1 MARDYVYDQSF
12 AQERARIAGM
22 EALWDPGS
30 RALLDELGIGDGWKC
45 LEVGA
50 GGGSLVEWMAGR
62 GATVTAIDIDTR
74 FIEHLASN
82 SITVR
87 RIDVREDE
95 LPQAEFDLV
104 HARLVLEHLTD
115 RRQILDRLAAT
126 LRPGGWIVI
135 EDYDFTGFGFE
146 GDDPQLENR
155 VGEAINSFMQ
165 RAGFE
170 PRYGRYV
177 VGDLEAVG
185 LTDVRGEGRAR
196 VIDSSSPGFD
206 FFRLSFES
214 IRGAL
219 VDAGLISAEDADT
232 ASAGFG
238 RQVHVVTPLMVAGIG
253 RRSGQEA
260 TAPSATPGN
269 S

>member
-1 MARDYVYDQSF
+1 MTRDYVYDHGF
-12 AQERARIAGM
+12 AEEWARIAGM

-30 RALLDELGIGDGWKC
+30 RALLDELDIGNGWKC

-50 GGGSLVEWMAGR
+50 GGGSMVEWMAER
-62 GATVTAIDIDTR
+62 GAHVTAIDIDTR
-74 FIEHLASN
+74 FIESLASDA
-82 SITVR
+82 IEVR
-87 RIDVREDE
+87 RVDLRTDE

-104 HARLVLEHLTD
+104 HARLVLEHLTE
-115 RRQILDRLAAT
+115 RRHILDRLAAT

-146 GDDPQLENR
+146 GDDPQTER
-155 VGEAINSFMQ
+155 VGLAIITFMQ

-177 VGDLEAVG
+177 VADLEAAG

-196 VIDSSSPGFD
+196 VIDSTSPGFD

-214 IRGAL
+214 LRDAL
-219 VDAGLISAEDADT
+219 VDAGLISAEDAG
-232 ASAGFG
+232 AAARRFSE
-238 RQVHVVTPLMVAGIG
+238 QVRVITPVLMAGIG
-253 RRSGQEA
+253 RRA
-260 TAPSATPGN
+260 
-269 S
+269 